1 MMKAHTQKIANRIRQ
16 AVSTVDPDAEVILYD
31 SRVRGDER
39 PDSDWDIIV
48 LTNYEVD
55 VQKEREFRDQLYDLE
70 LETGAPLSLFVFSK
84 KEWHGR
90 HKITPFYERVSRE
103 GVSL

>member
-16 AVSTVDPDAEVILYD
+16 AVSTVDPDAEVILYG

-90 HKITPFYERVSRE
+90 HKSCTTVPRL
-103 GVSL
+103 SLWF